1 MTQVLPRNCPRCGV
15 PTVPGHRFCANC
27 GLSNEAMQATSQY
40 QQPPQAKAT
49 RDFSQKRAPEN
60 RPRRIAILLI
70 ALSLILFVAAIL
82 VIVLP
87 SGLHLPRLGGSA
99 SQPPITTMPI
109 NATVTYAG
117 VEVTVVNAQ
126 QSQSFLDDPKTSTDG
141 MVRLDLQE
149 QNKTSVTVSWSYYT
163 IAHLLLPG
171 KGSIGPGYVKEQ
183 PGIAPGATQSAVL
196 DFAVPISD
204 KIRQLTLQLGAANE
218 AQVGIPLTGKADLSK
233 YAPKTTKLNGQMVY
247 FGLNY
252 TLTSATSSLSI
263 SGQQASK
270 GKRYLTL
277 ALSVDNTLSQEAI
290 AGSPYDYIR
299 LQSGNTTFSPIA
311 STLPVSFATGESGK
325 AGTVTFLVPQNSTN
339 FTLILLAQAQ
349 NPGDQASTDFQ
360 IAK

>member
-1 MTQVLPRNCPRCGV
+1 M
-15 PTVPGHRFCANC
+15 
-27 GLSNEAMQATSQY
+27 
-40 QQPPQAKAT
+40 
-49 RDFSQKRAPEN
+49 
-60 RPRRIAILLI
+60 LLL
-70 ALSLILFVAAIL
+70 ALSLVLIVVAIL
-82 VIVLP
+82 VVVLP
-87 SGLHLPRLGGSA
+87 SGLHLPSMGGSA
-99 SQPPITTMPI
+99 SQSPITTMPLD
-109 NATVTYAG
+109 ATVTYAG

-141 MVRLDLQE
+141 MVRLNLQE
-149 QNKTSVTVSWSYYT
+149 QNKTGVKVSWSYYT
-163 IAHLLLPG
+163 IAQLLLPG
-171 KGSIGPGYVKEQ
+171 KSSIGPSYVKEQ
-183 PGIAPGATQSAVL
+183 PAIAPGATQSAVI
-196 DFAVPISD
+196 DFAVPASD
-204 KIRQLTLQLGAANE
+204 KISQLTLQLGAANQ
-218 AQVGIPLTGKADLSK
+218 AQMDIPLTGKADLSK

-277 ALSVDNTLSQEAI
+277 TLSVDNTLSQEAI

-325 AGTVTFLVPQNSTN
+325 TGMVTFLVPQNSTN

-360 IAK
+360 IAN